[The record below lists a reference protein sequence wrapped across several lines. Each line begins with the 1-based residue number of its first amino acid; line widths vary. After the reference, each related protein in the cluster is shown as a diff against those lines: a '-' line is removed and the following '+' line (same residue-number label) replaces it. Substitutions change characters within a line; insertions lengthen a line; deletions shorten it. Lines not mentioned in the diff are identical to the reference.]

1 MTSVKQHRNPC
12 SVPPPVLHD
21 LSLRQDWPVKMLFTI
36 CQSHWREFWYATL
49 LSTLRATHN
58 KDISTSSQML
68 ITDIYL
74 QHYGDANYVRE
85 ASKHMSCGLEVKQFF
100 YFLVSSADL
109 DILCTESFSHHVNY
123 LMVAHKIS
131 NKMGLMTITTFCDI
145 WISWSKRLSAP
156 ALPFAGYEFL
166 PVVEVWQTKLVNLV
180 SKQHK
185 MDT

>member
-21 LSLRQDWPVKMLFTI
+21 LSLCQDWPVKMLFTI

-74 QHYGDANYVRE
+74 QHYRDASYVPE
-85 ASKHMSCGLEVKQFF
+85 ASKHMSCGLDVKQFF

-109 DILCTESFSHHVNY
+109 DILCSESFSHHVNY

-131 NKMGLMTITTFCDI
+131 NKMGC
-145 WISWSKRLSAP
+145 
-156 ALPFAGYEFL
+156 
-166 PVVEVWQTKLVNLV
+166 VNDNNNILR
-180 SKQHK
+180 HLNF
-185 MDT
+185 MI